1 MTYLAVTILLLLRRQ
16 ETRPRMR
23 PGGQVGS
30 EGGSGTTTRS
40 SSCRARS
47 LSDSETDVR

>member
-1 MTYLAVTILLLLRRQ
+1 MTCLDVTILLLRRQ

-23 PGGQVGS
+23 VGGQVGS
-30 EGGSGTTTRS
+30 EGGSGTTNRS

-47 LSDSETDVR
+47 LSDSETDVK